1 MTMFGRKR
9 LEVKVERLEKLVAN
23 LVHEVSNS
31 IVREKYSYDNMMI
44 PTGYCTDRVP
54 FKTVFGEILTRMRI
68 KLDAQKVVFDADGT
82 PKK

>member
-1 MTMFGRKR
+1 MFGRKR

-54 FKTVFGEILTRMRI
+54 FKTVFEEILTRMRI